1 MTTQI
6 QKELIP
12 DASIVTTKFDLSA
25 KAPFAGIAETRPK
38 NIALLAC
45 IKY

>member
-1 MTTQI
+1 
-6 QKELIP
+6 
-12 DASIVTTKFDLSA
+12 VTVNATGA
-25 KAPFAGIAETRPK
+25 AETMGK